1 MRRRKALRPVTLAL
15 VTLALCALG
24 CDKKNPSGASPD
36 ASASDGVAPLAD
48 FPNVK
53 ASSWINGAPAPLA
66 EARGKVVLV
75 EAWHPT

>member
-1 MRRRKALRPVTLAL
+1 MHRRNALAL
-15 VTLALCALG
+15 ALALAALG
-24 CDKKNPSGASPD
+24 CDRKPTAGPSPD
-36 ASASDGVAPLAD
+36 ASASDGTLLAD
-48 FPNVK
+48 FPNIK